1 MNRII
6 ILLAVLSGV
15 TGLEAQ
21 DKITSSVFSNGGGTT
36 AGANFTIQGTV
47 GQGIIGRSGSPRD
60 SLLSGF
66 WNAISGLVT
75 SVETL
80 DEAPIP
86 KVFRLEQNYPN
97 PFNPST
103 TIQFSLPKASPVV
116 ITLYDLLGRQMAT
129 LVDDDYQPGVY
140 KITFDAA
147 GLASGVYVY
156 RIQAGAYQASRK
168 LMLMK

>member
-1 MNRII
+1 MRTVLLC
-6 ILLAVLSGV
+6 ILLLSPGSA
-15 TGLEAQ
+15 TAQ